1 VTRMTRRLMA
11 GAIVALLPALAGC
24 EAGLNAPTMQFH
36 PAANGGY
43 ATVGSVTIN
52 DAFAL
57 GSAQSQS
64 LPAGSDAGVFLQL
77 YSSSDNGDT
86 LISASASGVK
96 SVQLLKGN
104 VHIPGD
110 SAVDLTGPRPEIVLE
125 DLTAPVAAG
134 GVITLTLNFASAGTV
149 HVSVPLQQQVDAYA
163 TYQQPPVAV
172 ATSTSSASTT
182 AIHHKKKHAHAT
194 ATPTPSVTP

>member
-1 VTRMTRRLMA
+1 MTRMTRRLMA